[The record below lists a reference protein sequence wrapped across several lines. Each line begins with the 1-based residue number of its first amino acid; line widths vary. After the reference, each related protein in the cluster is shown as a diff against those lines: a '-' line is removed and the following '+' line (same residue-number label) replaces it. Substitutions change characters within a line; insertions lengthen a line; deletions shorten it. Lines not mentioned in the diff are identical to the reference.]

1 MGQPAAV
8 CDHESVRPGWR
19 GQVNPPRMALDSS
32 SGADLP
38 SALLRLIAGHQRTF
52 GAALVGAATYLAL
65 PLHYSA
71 RTRAIT
77 AWDIGAACF
86 VLLCIPLFAAGT
98 PARMA
103 ANARAQQE
111 GEWTLFWLVVLGATA
126 SFAAILG
133 EFGAM
138 KDSAHHLRELRVALV
153 GATLALSW
161 MLTHVVFAL
170 RYAHE
175 YYTASGGGPIDGG
188 LQFPGDEHP
197 DYWDFLYFSAVLGMT
212 FQVSDV
218 EITSKKL
225 RRLATLHGMLG
236 FLFNTVIVALTVN
249 LASGLLS

>member
-1 MGQPAAV
+1 MAACPQPAQN
-8 CDHESVRPGWR
+8 DRPTT
-19 GQVNPPRMALDSS
+19 P
-32 SGADLP
+32 GAALP
-38 SALLRLIAGHQRTF
+38 SAFSRLLCGHQRTF
-52 GAALVGAATYLAL
+52 GAALLGAAAFWAL
-65 PLHYSA
+65 PSHFSL
-71 RTRAIT
+71 RTDGII
-77 AWDIGAACF
+77 AWDLGAAAF
-86 VLLCIPLFAAGT
+86 LILCVPLFAAGS
-98 PARMA
+98 PARME
-103 ANARAQQE
+103 ANARAQEE

-126 SFAAILG
+126 SFTAILG

-138 KDSAHHLRELRVALV
+138 KDSAHHIRELRVALV
-153 GATLALSW
+153 VVTLAVSW
-161 MLTHVVFAL
+161 LLTHVTFAL

-175 YYTASGGGPIDGG
+175 YYTPSAEGPVDGG
-188 LQFPGDEHP
+188 LQFPGDGHP